1 MGMGE
6 IMRAVFSTRESFY
19 GYQVARTNAKRSV
32 ISSGGTV
39 PFEEAIRGT
48 GAISGVVSGYDDRDR
63 AAAILHFIDIHRQD
77 GNPILVLHN
86 GNCYLTAE
94 YLNRY
99 GYGIRKLSFD
109 PLEGLGK
116 YEKLAILC
124 PDESSEN
131 DAFFW
136 LFAMETCEALGM
148 ESTLTNLASIDWAG
162 IAWQRD
168 LLQRADR
175 DVATDLIRRYNESMA
190 RDVSKCMPRLERIVR
205 GMGTD
210 MGIGGI
216 ALSKVFSGQG
226 IYERTLPGG
235 SSELSKRVFEKL
247 NDEYERRSR
256 FILILDNI
264 YLPNQSV
271 IKDGGSQVTLLMA
284 GNDVG
289 RYENNP
295 WELTR
300 KNVFVC
306 LFRHDNYD
314 SVERLA
320 KYYFGSYRRVVGER
334 GFSSG
339 GSFLSRETTFS
350 TSYREQEADRLPA
363 EALLRLQEGRG
374 FIHVPDGYEGMIHL
388 SGSCQQSAY

>member
-6 IMRAVFSTRESFY
+6 IVRAVFSTRESFF
-19 GYQVARTNAKRSV
+19 GYQVAKANVERSV
-32 ISSGGTV
+32 NCREASM
-39 PFEEAIRGT
+39 PYEEAIRGID
-48 GAISGVVSGYDDRDR
+48 AMSGVISGYDDRDR
-63 AAAILHFIDIHRQD
+63 AAAIIHFIDAHRLD
-77 GNPILVLHN
+77 GVPILVLHN
-86 GNCYLTAE
+86 GNDYLTAE
-94 YLNRY
+94 YLNGY
-99 GYGIRKLSFD
+99 GYGIKKLSFD

-116 YEKLAILC
+116 YEKLAVLC
-124 PDESSEN
+124 PDERSEN
-131 DAFFW
+131 DAYFW

-168 LLQRADR
+168 LLRKADR
-175 DVATDLIRRYNESMA
+175 DVAADLIRRYNESMA

-210 MGIGGI
+210 MGSGRC
-216 ALSKVFSGQG
+216 ATWSSAFSGQG
-226 IYERTLPGG
+226 IYERTFPGG

-256 FILILDNI
+256 FILILDNV
-264 YLPNQSV
+264 YLPNQNV
-271 IKDGGSQVTLLMA
+271 IKDGGSQVTLLLA

-295 WELTR
+295 SELTR

-339 GSFLSRETTFS
+339 GSFMLRETSFS
-350 TSYREQEADRLPA
+350 TSYREQEAERLPA

-388 SGSCQQSAY
+388 SDRHI